1 MSSHAGRTASR
12 ARSTSFNEGAKML
25 RKQSLVAALVLAG
38 CVAFACF
45 ASSAGAAAPV
55 DQGHFRFD
63 SGPYASNL
71 CGLDGTEDD
80 VVVGSF
86 VSFASGFNINPSNAI
101 STFTAT
107 ASGKTVE
114 FRMAGNVIEQPPV
127 DNGDGTFTQDITVT
141 GTSSIYKL
149 INGPVIVK
157 DIGSITFASTF
168 DSQGNEVGFSVVKIA
183 GPRPAGC
190 AAIVAALT

>member
-1 MSSHAGRTASR
+1 MS
-12 ARSTSFNEGAKML
+12 
-25 RKQSLVAALVLAG
+25 RKRSLVAALVLAAS
-38 CVAFACF
+38 VALGSL

-55 DQGHFRFD
+55 DQGQFRFD
-63 SGPYASNL
+63 SGPYPSNL
-71 CGLDGTEDD
+71 CGIDGTEDD

-86 VSFASGFNINPSNAI
+86 VSFASGFNINPTNAT

-114 FRMAGNVIEQPPV
+114 FRMAGNVIVQPPV
-127 DNGDGTFTQDITVT
+127 DNGDGTFTQYITVT

-168 DSQGNEVGFSVVKIA
+168 DSQGNDLGFDVVKIA

-190 AAIVAALT
+190 AAVVAALT

>member
-1 MSSHAGRTASR
+1 
-12 ARSTSFNEGAKML
+12 ML
-25 RKQSLVAALVLAG
+25 RRQLLVAALVLAG
-38 CVAFACF
+38 SLVLGF
-45 ASSAGAAAPV
+45 ASNAGAAAPV
-55 DQGHFRFD
+55 DQGQFRFD
-63 SGPYASNL
+63 SGPYLSNL
-71 CGLDGTEDD
+71 CGIDGTEDD

-86 VSFASGFNINPSNAI
+86 VSFASGFNINPTNAI

-114 FRMAGNVIEQPPV
+114 FRMAGNVIVQPPV
-127 DNGDGTFTQDITVT
+127 DNGDGTFTQYITVT

-157 DIGSITFASTF
+157 DIGSITFASNF
-168 DSQGNEVGFSVVKIA
+168 DSQGNELGFDVVKVA

-190 AAIVAALT
+190 AAVAAALT

>member
-1 MSSHAGRTASR
+1 
-12 ARSTSFNEGAKML
+12 ML

-38 CVAFACF
+38 SVALGCF

-86 VSFASGFNINPSNAI
+86 VAFANGFSVNPTNAI

-107 ASGKTVE
+107 SSGKTVE
-114 FRMAGNVIEQPPV
+114 FRMAGNVISQPPV
-127 DNGDGTFTQDITVT
+127 DNGDGTFTQYITVT

-149 INGPVIVK
+149 VNGPVIVK
-157 DIGSITFASTF
+157 DIGSITFAATF
-168 DSQGNEVGFSVVKIA
+168 DSDGNDLGFDVVKIA
-183 GPRPAGC
+183 GPRPPGC

>member
-1 MSSHAGRTASR
+1 MSKK
-12 ARSTSFNEGAKML
+12 RSL
-25 RKQSLVAALVLAG
+25 AAVVVLAG
-38 CVAFACF
+38 SVALGGL
-45 ASSAGAAAPV
+45 ASNAGAAAPL
-55 DQGHFRFD
+55 DQGQFRFD

-71 CGLDGTEDD
+71 CGIDGIEDD

-86 VSFASGFNINPSNAI
+86 VAFANGFNINPTNAI

-107 ASGKTVE
+107 TSGKTVE

-149 INGPVIVK
+149 VNGPVIVK

-168 DSQGNEVGFSVVKIA
+168 DSHGNDLGFDVVKVA
-183 GPRPAGC
+183 GPRPPGC

>member
-1 MSSHAGRTASR
+1 
-12 ARSTSFNEGAKML
+12 ML
-25 RKQSLVAALVLAG
+25 RKQSLFAALVLFAS
-38 CVAFACF
+38 VALGCF

-55 DQGHFRFD
+55 DQDQFRFD

-86 VSFASGFNINPSNAI
+86 VSFASGFNVNPTNAI

-114 FRMAGNVIEQPPV
+114 FRMAGNVIVQPPV

-149 INGPVIVK
+149 TNGPVIVK
-157 DIGSITFASTF
+157 DIGSITFAVTF
-168 DSQGNEVGFSVVKIA
+168 DSQGNDLGFSVVKIA

-190 AAIVAALT
+190 AIVVAALT

>member
-1 MSSHAGRTASR
+1 MS
-12 ARSTSFNEGAKML
+12 
-25 RKQSLVAALVLAG
+25 RKRSLVAALVLAG
-38 CVAFACF
+38 MVALGGF
-45 ASSAGAAAPV
+45 ASNARAAAPV
-55 DQGHFRFD
+55 DRGQFRFD
-63 SGPYASNL
+63 SGPYAANL
-71 CGLDGTEDD
+71 CGIDGIEDD

-86 VSFASGFNINPSNAI
+86 VAFANGFNVNPTDAI

-114 FRMAGNVIEQPPV
+114 FRMAGNVIVQPPV
-127 DNGDGTFTQDITVT
+127 DNGDGTFTQEITVT

-149 INGPVIVK
+149 LNGPVIVK

-168 DSQGNEVGFSVVKIA
+168 DSQGNDLGFAVVKVA

-190 AAIVAALT
+190 ATIVAALT